1 MASFLLADLSTTT
14 RDQIEDDHLATF
26 MSNDPSYCVFR
37 RFRTLNLRNLLHL
50 QGKVLA
56 LEQQIETL
64 KTQSANGNAARQGEQ
79 LMLAVD
85 EALDRYSVCPGS

>member
-1 MASFLLADLSTTT
+1 MESYLLADTSTT

-26 MSNDPSYCVFR
+26 MSNDPSYFVFR
-37 RFRTLNLRNLLHL
+37 RFRTLNLRNLLQL
-50 QGKVLA
+50 QANVLV
-56 LEQQIETL
+56 LQQQIETL

-85 EALDRYSVCPGS
+85 EALYRYSASPGS